1 MKQPWGRFLLMSFL
15 DRDIHAALDDA
26 LGANDHVRGPKLI
39 IQIPCF
45 NEEETLPRVLE
56 DLPREIQGIRCI
68 EVQIIDDGSTDGTV
82 EIARTYGVDYVV
94 SNKSN
99 KGLARSFQAGINH
112 ALSEGADII
121 VNTDGDHQYPG
132 RFIEDLVRPIIEGRA
147 DVVIGDRNPGENP
160 EFSPVK
166 RSLQKIGTRVVRN
179 LSGLEVRDA
188 VSGFRAYSR
197 DAALKI
203 NVMTRFSYTTETLIH
218 AGQTGLTVMSV
229 PIETNTATR
238 PSRLFT
244 SMTGFLRKQV
254 VSILRSY
261 FMYRPLS
268 AFLMLG
274 VFMAVIGFVPILRF
288 LYFYVIGEG
297 DGKIQSLVIGSMFVG
312 LGYITMV
319 IAFLSDAIAT
329 NRRLAEEALERLR
342 KMDVKDRGSE

>member
-1 MKQPWGRFLLMSFL
+1 MSFL
-15 DRDIHAALDDA
+15 DRDIRAALDDA
-26 LGANDHVRGPKLI
+26 LGVDDRVRGPKLI

-82 EIARTYGVDYVV
+82 EIARSFGVDYVV

-112 ALSEGADII
+112 ALAEGADII

-132 RFIEDLVRPIIEGRA
+132 RFIADLVRPIIEGRA

-179 LSGLEVRDA
+179 LSGLEVSDA

-244 SMTGFLRKQV
+244 SMAGFLRKQV

-261 FMYRPLS
+261 FMYRSLS

-274 VFMAVIGFVPILRF
+274 VFMTAIGFVPILRF
-288 LYFYVIGEG
+288 LYFYMIGEG

-329 NRRLAEEALERLR
+329 NRRLVEEALERLR
-342 KMDVKDRGSE
+342 KMDVRDRGSE

>member
-26 LGANDHVRGPKLI
+26 LGVNDHVRGPKLI

-82 EIARTYGVDYVV
+82 EIARSFGVDYVV

-112 ALSEGADII
+112 ALAEGADII

-132 RFIEDLVRPIIEGRA
+132 RFIADLVRPIIEGRA

-179 LSGLEVRDA
+179 LSGLEVSDA

-229 PIETNTATR
+229 PIETNSATR

-261 FMYRPLS
+261 FMYRSLS

-329 NRRLAEEALERLR
+329 NRRLVEEALERLR
-342 KMDVKDRGSE
+342 KMDVRDRGSE

>member
-26 LGANDHVRGPKLI
+26 LGVNDHVRGPKLI

-82 EIARTYGVDYVV
+82 EIARSFGVDYVV

-112 ALSEGADII
+112 ALAEGADII

-132 RFIEDLVRPIIEGRA
+132 RFIADLVRPIIEGRA

-179 LSGLEVRDA
+179 LSGLEVSDA

-229 PIETNTATR
+229 PIETNSATR

-274 VFMAVIGFVPILRF
+274 VFMAAIGFVPILRF
-288 LYFYVIGEG
+288 LYFYAIGEG

-329 NRRLAEEALERLR
+329 NRRLVEEALERLR
-342 KMDVKDRGSE
+342 KMDVRDRGSE